1 MSCRWSAQSGVVAA
15 ALLVVALSGCGGDG
29 GSGASSSTGVTNGV
43 ADAGQPVDGG
53 ELVVGVAEET
63 RGWNPTQVLWT
74 NGSYPIALAI
84 FDPLA
89 AYDGDGVVHPYLA
102 KSFEPSGDDRE
113 WTVTLRND
121 VVFHDGTPLDA
132 TAVKA
137 NLDFARE
144 SLIQSQTLHPVDE
157 VVVVDPLTVRVVMD
171 APWATFPHVLVGAVG
186 MMASP
191 AMLADPAGS
200 EHPVGTGPFKFEEW
214 AKDDHL
220 TASKNMDYWQPGL
233 PHLDEVTFR
242 VMTDSTTQEQALLTG
257 EIGLR
262 MTTDPG
268 QIQRAA
274 GMADDGDL
282 QIATT
287 QGADDVELVLV
298 LNTAAPPFDDPLA
311 REAMDLAI
319 DRSTL
324 SEIMFE
330 GVFPPASSP
339 FEPSN
344 PNYVDLNDARPFD
357 PERARELASR
367 YEEEHGEPLAFEMM
381 VAPSPERASLAQY
394 LQQVLGE
401 SGIEM
406 TVRTVDVAGAAVNLT
421 QGNFEVFI
429 YEVAGNP
436 TLNTEFANI
445 EGEPAPIGEFT
456 LNFTRLD
463 DQQLLDA
470 IAESRASPT
479 DEGRVRATRQAQQQ
493 LAELRAFLFLVHKQT
508 AIVFSND
515 VHGVDRYPFPD
526 DHEGRFGPVRIFVG
540 YAWVDGA

>member
-1 MSCRWSAQSGVVAA
+1 
-15 ALLVVALSGCGGDG
+15 
-29 GSGASSSTGVTNGV
+29 
-43 ADAGQPVDGG
+43 
-53 ELVVGVAEET
+53 
-63 RGWNPTQVLWT
+63 
-74 NGSYPIALAI
+74 
-84 FDPLA
+84 
-89 AYDGDGVVHPYLA
+89 
-102 KSFEPSGDDRE
+102 
-113 WTVTLRND
+113 
-121 VVFHDGTPLDA
+121 
-132 TAVKA
+132 
-137 NLDFARE
+137 
-144 SLIQSQTLHPVDE
+144 
-157 VVVVDPLTVRVVMD
+157 
-171 APWATFPHVLVGAVG
+171 
-186 MMASP
+186 
-191 AMLADPAGS
+191 
-200 EHPVGTGPFKFEEW
+200 
-214 AKDDHL
+214 
-220 TASKNMDYWQPGL
+220 
-233 PHLDEVTFR
+233 
-242 VMTDSTTQEQALLTG
+242 
-257 EIGLR
+257 
-262 MTTDPG
+262 
-268 QIQRAA
+268 
-274 GMADDGDL
+274 
-282 QIATT
+282 
-287 QGADDVELVLV
+287 
-298 LNTAAPPFDDPLA
+298 
-311 REAMDLAI
+311 
-319 DRSTL
+319 
-324 SEIMFE
+324 MFE

-526 DHEGRFGPVRIFVG
+526 DHAGRVRLWQCLVLRPLPQGQGSFRSARSSTCITSSA
-540 YAWVDGA
+540 YRPRRTRSAMTRMSPSIWVKKAL